1 MTESLQDDRRNE
13 IHTAVW
19 LIPTVMLLLAAL
31 FRLPYGYY
39 TLLRLIVCGA
49 AAYLAYR
56 EFDVAQ
62 RSSGWFFILGV
73 IAVLFNPLI
82 PIPFSREIWVPI
94 DVVVA
99 IILIVDWF
107 RTKKRRMAPKN

>member
-1 MTESLQDDRRNE
+1 MTESLQDDQWNE
-13 IHTAVW
+13 VHTAVW
-19 LIPTVMLLLAAL
+19 LIPAVMLLLAL
-31 FRLPYGYY
+31 FPLPYGYY

-49 AAYLAYR
+49 VAYLAYR

-82 PIPFSREIWVPI
+82 PIHLSREIWAPI

-99 IILIVDWF
+99 IILIIHWF
-107 RTKKRRMAPKN
+107 RTKKKRMAPKN